1 MSNEKRNKSFKKKER
16 KDDKNNEYLLNTNI
30 ESNEKYI
37 SLSLKYDKLL
47 NDYKNLETKLNNL
60 NETSKDNYNKM
71 EDNYKNIINDKETK
85 IKELQTYL
93 NNVNNINKAS
103 NPEKIFN
110 NFISNINNSLI
121 ENKLSKEIIE
131 NIIKNIEDKIK
142 LMIDSINND
151 FENRIKN
158 IKLLYQ
164 KRNELLIK
172 EISELKTEILNEK
185 YNAIE
190 IVVKDKVK
198 NEIMKEFEE
207 KTKELRNI
215 IETKENIIKMEKEK
229 KEIINNEYLEL
240 QKKYNELQNQNSQNI
255 FALKMKE
262 DEVDTLIMIID
273 ATHHVKRGKYLHNL
287 NRLSED
293 VKIEVENIINSL
305 KIFKKYKYLIPFWIQ
320 DFPTLIKLFK

>member
-1 MSNEKRNKSFKKKER
+1 MSNEKRNKSFKKKDR

-30 ESNEKYI
+30 ESNEKYV

-47 NDYKNLETKLNNL
+47 SDYNNLETKLNNL

-85 IKELQTYL
+85 IKELQTKL
-93 NNVNNINKAS
+93 NNINNLNKAS

-142 LMIDSINND
+142 VMIDSINND

-164 KRNELLIK
+164 KRNDLLIK
-172 EISELKTEILNEK
+172 EISELKSEILNEK

-207 KTKELRNI
+207 KIKELRNI
-215 IETKENIIKMEKEK
+215 IETKENIIKMNKEK

-293 VKIEVENIINSL
+293 VKVEVENIINSL
-305 KIFKKYKYLIPFWIQ
+305 KIFKKYK
-320 DFPTLIKLFK
+320 

>member
-16 KDDKNNEYLLNTNI
+16 KEEKNNEYLLNTNI
-30 ESNEKYI
+30 ESNEKYV

-47 NDYKNLETKLNNL
+47 CDYKNLETKLNNN
-60 NETSKDNYNKM
+60 NEISKDIYNKM
-71 EDNYKNIINDKETK
+71 EENYKTIINDKENK
-85 IKELQTYL
+85 IKELQMKIS
-93 NNVNNINKAS
+93 NVDNINKSS
-103 NPEKIFN
+103 NAEKIFN
-110 NFISNINNSLI
+110 NFIKNINNSLI
-121 ENKLSKEIIE
+121 ENKISKEIIE
-131 NIIKNIEDKIK
+131 NILKNIEDKIK
-142 LMIDSINND
+142 IMIDSINND

-172 EISELKTEILNEK
+172 EISELKSEILNEK
-185 YNAIE
+185 YNSIE
-190 IVVKDKVK
+190 IIVKDKVK

-207 KTKELRNI
+207 KIKELRNV

-229 KEIINNEYLEL
+229 KDIINNEYLEL
-240 QKKYNELQNQNSQNI
+240 QKKYSELQNQNSQNI

-305 KIFKKYKYLIPFWIQ
+305 KIFKKYK
-320 DFPTLIKLFK
+320 

>member
-16 KDDKNNEYLLNTNI
+16 KDEKNNEYLLKTNI
-30 ESNEKYI
+30 ESNEKYV

-47 NDYKNLETKLNNL
+47 CDFKNLETKLNNN
-60 NETSKDNYNKM
+60 NEINKDNYNKM
-71 EDNYKNIINDKETK
+71 EENYKNIINDKENK
-85 IKELQTYL
+85 IKELQMKM
-93 NNVNNINKAS
+93 NNVDNINKSS
-103 NPEKIFN
+103 NAEKIFN
-110 NFISNINNSLI
+110 NFIKNINNSLI
-121 ENKLSKEIIE
+121 ENKISKEIIE
-131 NIIKNIEDKIK
+131 NILKNIEDKIK
-142 LMIDSINND
+142 IMIDSINND

-164 KRNELLIK
+164 KRNEFLVK
-172 EISELKTEILNEK
+172 EISVLKSEILNEK
-185 YNAIE
+185 YNSIE
-190 IVVKDKVK
+190 IIVKDKVK
-198 NEIMKEFEE
+198 NEIMKEFED
-207 KTKELRNI
+207 KIKELRNV

-229 KEIINNEYLEL
+229 KDIINNEYLEL
-240 QKKYNELQNQNSQNI
+240 QKKYSELQNQNSQNI

-305 KIFKKYKYLIPFWIQ
+305 KIFKKYK
-320 DFPTLIKLFK
+320 

>member
-16 KDDKNNEYLLNTNI
+16 KDEKNNEYLLNTNI
-30 ESNEKYI
+30 ESNEKYV

-47 NDYKNLETKLNNL
+47 CDYKNLETKLNNN
-60 NETSKDNYNKM
+60 NEINKDNYNKM
-71 EDNYKNIINDKETK
+71 EENYKNIINDKENK
-85 IKELQTYL
+85 IKELQMKIS
-93 NNVNNINKAS
+93 NVDNINKSS
-103 NPEKIFN
+103 NAENIFN
-110 NFISNINNSLI
+110 NFLKNINNSLI
-121 ENKLSKEIIE
+121 ENKISKEIIE
-131 NIIKNIEDKIK
+131 NILKNIEDKIK
-142 LMIDSINND
+142 IMIDSINND

-164 KRNELLIK
+164 KRNEFLVK
-172 EISELKTEILNEK
+172 EISVLKSEILNEK
-185 YNAIE
+185 YNSIE
-190 IVVKDKVK
+190 IIVKDKVK
-198 NEIMKEFEE
+198 NEIMNEFEE
-207 KTKELRNI
+207 KIKELRNV

-229 KEIINNEYLEL
+229 KDIINNEYLEL
-240 QKKYNELQNQNSQNI
+240 QKKYSELQNQNSQNI

-305 KIFKKYKYLIPFWIQ
+305 KIFKKYK
-320 DFPTLIKLFK
+320 

>member
-1 MSNEKRNKSFKKKER
+1 MSNEKRNKSFKKKDR

-47 NDYKNLETKLNNL
+47 SDYKNLETKLNNL

-172 EISELKTEILNEK
+172 EISELKSEILNEK

-207 KTKELRNI
+207 KIKELRNI

-293 VKIEVENIINSL
+293 VKVEVENIINSL
-305 KIFKKYKYLIPFWIQ
+305 KIFKKYK
-320 DFPTLIKLFK
+320 

>member
-1 MSNEKRNKSFKKKER
+1 MSNEKRDKSFKKKDR

-47 NDYKNLETKLNNL
+47 SDYKNLESKLNNL

-85 IKELQTYL
+85 IKELQTKL

-110 NFISNINNSLI
+110 NFINNINNSLI

-172 EISELKTEILNEK
+172 EISELKSEILNEK

-293 VKIEVENIINSL
+293 VKVEVENIINSL
-305 KIFKKYKYLIPFWIQ
+305 KIFKKYK
-320 DFPTLIKLFK
+320 

>member
-1 MSNEKRNKSFKKKER
+1 MSNEKRNKSFKKKDR

-47 NDYKNLETKLNNL
+47 SDYKNLESKLNNL

-71 EDNYKNIINDKETK
+71 EDNYKNIINNKETK
-85 IKELQTYL
+85 IKELQTKL
-93 NNVNNINKAS
+93 NNINNLNKAS

-207 KTKELRNI
+207 KIKELRNI

-293 VKIEVENIINSL
+293 VKVEVENIINSL
-305 KIFKKYKYLIPFWIQ
+305 KIFKKYK
-320 DFPTLIKLFK
+320 

>member
-1 MSNEKRNKSFKKKER
+1 MSNEKRNKSFKKKDR

-30 ESNEKYI
+30 ESNEKYV

-47 NDYKNLETKLNNL
+47 SDYKNLESKLNNL

-85 IKELQTYL
+85 IKELQTKL

-131 NIIKNIEDKIK
+131 NILKNIEDKIK

-172 EISELKTEILNEK
+172 EISELKSEILNEK

-190 IVVKDKVK
+190 ILVKDKVK

-207 KTKELRNI
+207 KIKELRNI

-293 VKIEVENIINSL
+293 VKVEVENIINSL
-305 KIFKKYKYLIPFWIQ
+305 KIFKKYK
-320 DFPTLIKLFK
+320 

>member
-1 MSNEKRNKSFKKKER
+1 MSNEKRNKSFKKKDR

-47 NDYKNLETKLNNL
+47 SDYKNLESKLNNI

-85 IKELQTYL
+85 IKELQSNL
-93 NNVNNINKAS
+93 NNVNNLNKAS

-142 LMIDSINND
+142 AMIDSINND

-172 EISELKTEILNEK
+172 EISELKSEILNEK

-229 KEIINNEYLEL
+229 KEIINNGYLEL

-293 VKIEVENIINSL
+293 VKVEVENIINSL
-305 KIFKKYKYLIPFWIQ
+305 KIFKKI
-320 DFPTLIKLFK
+320 

>member
-47 NDYKNLETKLNNL
+47 SDYKNLETKLNNL

-71 EDNYKNIINDKETK
+71 EDNYKTIINDKETK
-85 IKELQTYL
+85 IKELQTNL
-93 NNVNNINKAS
+93 NNINNLNKAS

-110 NFISNINNSLI
+110 NFINNINNSLI

-131 NIIKNIEDKIK
+131 NILKNIEDKIK

-164 KRNELLIK
+164 KRNDLLIK
-172 EISELKTEILNEK
+172 EISELKSEILNEK

-293 VKIEVENIINSL
+293 VKVEVENIINSL
-305 KIFKKYKYLIPFWIQ
+305 KIFKKYK
-320 DFPTLIKLFK
+320 

>member
-1 MSNEKRNKSFKKKER
+1 MSNEKRNKSFKKKDR
-16 KDDKNNEYLLNTNI
+16 KDDKNNEYLLNINI

-47 NDYKNLETKLNNL
+47 SDYKNLETKLNNL

-85 IKELQTYL
+85 IKELQTKL

-103 NPEKIFN
+103 NPEKIFH

-142 LMIDSINND
+142 VMIDSINND

-172 EISELKTEILNEK
+172 EISELKSEILNEK

-207 KTKELRNI
+207 KIKELRNI

-305 KIFKKYKYLIPFWIQ
+305 KIFKKYK
-320 DFPTLIKLFK
+320 

>member
-1 MSNEKRNKSFKKKER
+1 MSNEKRNKSFKKKDR

-47 NDYKNLETKLNNL
+47 SDYKNLESKLNNL

-85 IKELQTYL
+85 IKELQTKL

-131 NIIKNIEDKIK
+131 NILKNIEDKIK
-142 LMIDSINND
+142 LMIESINND

-293 VKIEVENIINSL
+293 VKVEVENIINSL
-305 KIFKKYKYLIPFWIQ
+305 KIFKKYK
-320 DFPTLIKLFK
+320 

>member
-1 MSNEKRNKSFKKKER
+1 MSNEKRNKSFKKKDR

-47 NDYKNLETKLNNL
+47 SDYKNLESKLNNL

-71 EDNYKNIINDKETK
+71 EDNYKNSINDKETK
-85 IKELQTYL
+85 IKELQTNL
-93 NNVNNINKAS
+93 NNINNLNKAS

-110 NFISNINNSLI
+110 NFINNINNSLI

-142 LMIDSINND
+142 VMIDSINND

-164 KRNELLIK
+164 KRNDLLIK
-172 EISELKTEILNEK
+172 EISELKSEILNEK

-305 KIFKKYKYLIPFWIQ
+305 KIFKKYK
-320 DFPTLIKLFK
+320 

>member
-1 MSNEKRNKSFKKKER
+1 MSNEKRNKSFKKKDR

-47 NDYKNLETKLNNL
+47 SDYKNLESKLNNL
-60 NETSKDNYNKM
+60 KETSKDNYNKM

-85 IKELQTYL
+85 IKELQTKL

-110 NFISNINNSLI
+110 NFITNINNSLI

-142 LMIDSINND
+142 TMIDSINND

-158 IKLLYQ
+158 IKLLYK

-172 EISELKTEILNEK
+172 EISELKSEILNEK

-293 VKIEVENIINSL
+293 VKVEVENIINSL
-305 KIFKKYKYLIPFWIQ
+305 KIFKKYK
-320 DFPTLIKLFK
+320 

>member
-47 NDYKNLETKLNNL
+47 SDYKNLESKLNNI

-85 IKELQTYL
+85 IKELQTKL

-110 NFISNINNSLI
+110 NFITNINNSLI

-142 LMIDSINND
+142 VMIDSINND

-172 EISELKTEILNEK
+172 EISELKSEILNEK

-207 KTKELRNI
+207 KIKELRNI

-305 KIFKKYKYLIPFWIQ
+305 KIFKKYK
-320 DFPTLIKLFK
+320 

>member
-1 MSNEKRNKSFKKKER
+1 MSNEKRNKSFKKKDR

-47 NDYKNLETKLNNL
+47 SDYKNLETKLNNL

-85 IKELQTYL
+85 IKELQTKL
-93 NNVNNINKAS
+93 NNVNNLNKAS

-172 EISELKTEILNEK
+172 EISELKSEILNEK

-293 VKIEVENIINSL
+293 VKVEVENIINSL
-305 KIFKKYKYLIPFWIQ
+305 KIFKKYK
-320 DFPTLIKLFK
+320 

>member
-1 MSNEKRNKSFKKKER
+1 MSNEKRNKSFKKKDR
-16 KDDKNNEYLLNTNI
+16 KDDKNNEYLLNINI

-47 NDYKNLETKLNNL
+47 SDYKNLESKLNNL

-85 IKELQTYL
+85 IKELQTKL

-142 LMIDSINND
+142 VMIESINND

-172 EISELKTEILNEK
+172 EISELKSEILNEK

-305 KIFKKYKYLIPFWIQ
+305 KIFKKYK
-320 DFPTLIKLFK
+320 

>member
-16 KDDKNNEYLLNTNI
+16 KDEKNNEYLLNTNI

-37 SLSLKYDKLL
+37 SLLLKYDKLL
-47 NDYKNLETKLNNL
+47 CDYKNLEAKLNNN
-60 NETSKDNYNKM
+60 NEISKDNYNKM
-71 EDNYKNIINDKETK
+71 EENYKNIINDKENK
-85 IKELQTYL
+85 IKELQMKIS
-93 NNVNNINKAS
+93 NVDNINKSS
-103 NPEKIFN
+103 NAENIFN
-110 NFISNINNSLI
+110 NFLKNINNSLI
-121 ENKLSKEIIE
+121 ENKISKEIIE
-131 NIIKNIEDKIK
+131 NILKNIEDKIK
-142 LMIDSINND
+142 IMIDSINND

-164 KRNELLIK
+164 KRNEFLVK
-172 EISELKTEILNEK
+172 EISVLKSEILNEK
-185 YNAIE
+185 YNSIE
-190 IVVKDKVK
+190 IIVKDKVK
-198 NEIMKEFEE
+198 NEIMNEFEE
-207 KTKELRNI
+207 KIKELRNV

-229 KEIINNEYLEL
+229 KDIINNEYLEL
-240 QKKYNELQNQNSQNI
+240 QKKYSELQNQNSQNI

-305 KIFKKYKYLIPFWIQ
+305 KIFKKYK
-320 DFPTLIKLFK
+320 

>member
-1 MSNEKRNKSFKKKER
+1 MSNEKRNKSFKKKDG
-16 KDDKNNEYLLNTNI
+16 KDEKNNEYLLNTNI
-30 ESNEKYI
+30 ESDEKYI

-47 NDYKNLETKLNNL
+47 SDYKNLETKLNNL
-60 NETSKDNYNKM
+60 NEISKDNYNKM
-71 EDNYKNIINDKETK
+71 EDNYKNIINDKENK
-85 IKELQTYL
+85 IKELQTKL
-93 NNVNNINKAS
+93 NNIDNINKAS

-110 NFISNINNSLI
+110 NFITNINNSLI

-131 NIIKNIEDKIK
+131 NILKNIEDKIK
-142 LMIDSINND
+142 IMIDSINND

-158 IKLLYQ
+158 IKLLYK

-172 EISELKTEILNEK
+172 EISELKSEILNEK
-185 YNAIE
+185 YNSIE

-198 NEIMKEFEE
+198 NEIMNEFEE
-207 KTKELRNI
+207 KIKELRNI

-240 QKKYNELQNQNSQNI
+240 QKKYKELQNQNSQNI

-293 VKIEVENIINSL
+293 VKVEVENIINSL
-305 KIFKKYKYLIPFWIQ
+305 KIFKKYK
-320 DFPTLIKLFK
+320 

>member
-1 MSNEKRNKSFKKKER
+1 MSNEKRNKSFKKKDR

-47 NDYKNLETKLNNL
+47 SDYKNLETKLNNL

-85 IKELQTYL
+85 IKELQTKL

-131 NIIKNIEDKIK
+131 NIIINIEDKIK

-172 EISELKTEILNEK
+172 EISELKSEILNEK

-207 KTKELRNI
+207 KIKELRNI

-229 KEIINNEYLEL
+229 KEIINNEYLKL

-305 KIFKKYKYLIPFWIQ
+305 KIFKKYK
-320 DFPTLIKLFK
+320 

>member
-16 KDDKNNEYLLNTNI
+16 KDEKNNEYLLNTNI
-30 ESNEKYI
+30 ESNEKYV

-47 NDYKNLETKLNNL
+47 CDFKNLETKLNNN
-60 NETSKDNYNKM
+60 NEISKDNYNKM
-71 EDNYKNIINDKETK
+71 EENYKNIINDKENK
-85 IKELQTYL
+85 IKELQTKI
-93 NNVNNINKAS
+93 NNVDNINKSS
-103 NPEKIFN
+103 NAEKIFN
-110 NFISNINNSLI
+110 NFIKNINNSLI
-121 ENKLSKEIIE
+121 ENKISKEIIE
-131 NIIKNIEDKIK
+131 NILKNIEDKIK
-142 LMIDSINND
+142 IMIDSINND

-164 KRNELLIK
+164 KRNELLMK
-172 EISELKTEILNEK
+172 EISELKSEILNEK
-185 YNAIE
+185 YNSIE
-190 IVVKDKVK
+190 IIVKDKVK
-198 NEIMKEFEE
+198 NEIMNEFEE
-207 KTKELRNI
+207 KIKELRNV

-229 KEIINNEYLEL
+229 KDIINNEYLEL
-240 QKKYNELQNQNSQNI
+240 QKKYSELQNQNSQNI

-305 KIFKKYKYLIPFWIQ
+305 KIFKKYK
-320 DFPTLIKLFK
+320 

>member
-1 MSNEKRNKSFKKKER
+1 MSNEKRNKSFKKKDR

-47 NDYKNLETKLNNL
+47 SDYKNLETKLNNL

-71 EDNYKNIINDKETK
+71 EDNYKNIINDKENK
-85 IKELQTYL
+85 IKELQTNL

-110 NFISNINNSLI
+110 NFITNINNSLI

-131 NIIKNIEDKIK
+131 NILKNIEDKIK
-142 LMIDSINND
+142 AMLDSINND

-164 KRNELLIK
+164 KRNELLIQ
-172 EISELKTEILNEK
+172 EISELKSEILNEK

-293 VKIEVENIINSL
+293 VKVEVENIINSL
-305 KIFKKYKYLIPFWIQ
+305 KIFKKYK
-320 DFPTLIKLFK
+320 

>member
-1 MSNEKRNKSFKKKER
+1 MSNEKRNKSFKKKDR
-16 KDDKNNEYLLNTNI
+16 KDYNNNEYLLNTNI

-47 NDYKNLETKLNNL
+47 SDYKNLESKLNNL

-85 IKELQTYL
+85 IKELQTKL

-110 NFISNINNSLI
+110 NFITNINNSLI

-131 NIIKNIEDKIK
+131 NIIINIEDKIK
-142 LMIDSINND
+142 LMIESINND

-158 IKLLYQ
+158 IKLLYK

-172 EISELKTEILNEK
+172 EISELKSEILNEK

-207 KTKELRNI
+207 KIKELRNI

-293 VKIEVENIINSL
+293 VKVEVENIINSL
-305 KIFKKYKYLIPFWIQ
+305 KIFKKYK
-320 DFPTLIKLFK
+320 

>member
-47 NDYKNLETKLNNL
+47 SDYKNLESKLNNI

-85 IKELQTYL
+85 IKELQTKL

-110 NFISNINNSLI
+110 NFINNINNSLI

-131 NIIKNIEDKIK
+131 NIIINIEDKIK

-172 EISELKTEILNEK
+172 EISELKSEILNEK

-305 KIFKKYKYLIPFWIQ
+305 KIFKKYK
-320 DFPTLIKLFK
+320 

>member
-1 MSNEKRNKSFKKKER
+1 MSNEKRNKSFKKKDR

-47 NDYKNLETKLNNL
+47 SDYKNLETKLNNL

-85 IKELQTYL
+85 IKELQTNL
-93 NNVNNINKAS
+93 NNVNNLNKAS

-110 NFISNINNSLI
+110 NFINNINNSLI
-121 ENKLSKEIIE
+121 ENKLNKEIIE

-158 IKLLYQ
+158 IKLLYK
-164 KRNELLIK
+164 KRNDLLIK

-207 KTKELRNI
+207 KIKELRNI

-293 VKIEVENIINSL
+293 VKVEVENIINSL
-305 KIFKKYKYLIPFWIQ
+305 KIFKKYK
-320 DFPTLIKLFK
+320 

>member
-1 MSNEKRNKSFKKKER
+1 MSNEKRNKSFKKKDR

-47 NDYKNLETKLNNL
+47 SDYKNLETKLNNL

-71 EDNYKNIINDKETK
+71 EDNYKNIINDKENK
-85 IKELQTYL
+85 IKELQTKL

-142 LMIDSINND
+142 VMIDSINND

-207 KTKELRNI
+207 KIKELRNI

-305 KIFKKYKYLIPFWIQ
+305 KIFKKYK
-320 DFPTLIKLFK
+320 

>member
-47 NDYKNLETKLNNL
+47 SDYKNLETKLNNL

-85 IKELQTYL
+85 IKELQKNL
-93 NNVNNINKAS
+93 NNVNNLNKAS

-110 NFISNINNSLI
+110 NFITNINNSLI

-142 LMIDSINND
+142 VMIDSINND

-158 IKLLYQ
+158 IKLLYK

-172 EISELKTEILNEK
+172 EISELKSEILNEK

-207 KTKELRNI
+207 KIKELRNI

-293 VKIEVENIINSL
+293 VKVEVENIINSL
-305 KIFKKYKYLIPFWIQ
+305 KIFKKYK
-320 DFPTLIKLFK
+320 

>member
-1 MSNEKRNKSFKKKER
+1 
-16 KDDKNNEYLLNTNI
+16 
-30 ESNEKYI
+30 
-37 SLSLKYDKLL
+37 
-47 NDYKNLETKLNNL
+47 
-60 NETSKDNYNKM
+60 M
-71 EDNYKNIINDKETK
+71 EDNYKNIINNKETK
-85 IKELQTYL
+85 IKELQTKL

-110 NFISNINNSLI
+110 NFIDNINNSLI

-142 LMIDSINND
+142 VMIDSINND

-305 KIFKKYKYLIPFWIQ
+305 KIFKKYK
-320 DFPTLIKLFK
+320 

>member
-1 MSNEKRNKSFKKKER
+1 MSNEKRNKSFKKKDR

-47 NDYKNLETKLNNL
+47 SDYKNLESKLNNL

-85 IKELQTYL
+85 IKELQTQL

-110 NFISNINNSLI
+110 NFITNINNSLI

-172 EISELKTEILNEK
+172 EISELKSEILNEK

-207 KTKELRNI
+207 KIKELRNI

-229 KEIINNEYLEL
+229 KEIINSEYLEL

-305 KIFKKYKYLIPFWIQ
+305 KIFKKYK
-320 DFPTLIKLFK
+320 

>member
-47 NDYKNLETKLNNL
+47 SDYKNLETKLNNL

-85 IKELQTYL
+85 IKELQTKL

-172 EISELKTEILNEK
+172 EISELKSEILNEK

-207 KTKELRNI
+207 KIKELRNI

-305 KIFKKYKYLIPFWIQ
+305 KIFKKYK
-320 DFPTLIKLFK
+320 

>member
-1 MSNEKRNKSFKKKER
+1 MSNEKRNKSFKKKDR
-16 KDDKNNEYLLNTNI
+16 KDDKNNEYLLNINI

-85 IKELQTYL
+85 IKELQTKL

-142 LMIDSINND
+142 LMIESINND

-207 KTKELRNI
+207 KIKELRNI

-305 KIFKKYKYLIPFWIQ
+305 KIFKKYK
-320 DFPTLIKLFK
+320 